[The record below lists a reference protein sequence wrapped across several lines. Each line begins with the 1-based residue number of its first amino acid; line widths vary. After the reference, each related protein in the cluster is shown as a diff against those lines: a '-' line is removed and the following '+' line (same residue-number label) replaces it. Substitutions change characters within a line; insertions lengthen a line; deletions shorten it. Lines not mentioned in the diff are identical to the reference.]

1 MSPRRWVL
9 LSPLIVLLLG
19 NATARLTG
27 HLWGVWSWIPII
39 LVYWITLAAILG
51 VAGGWRNYVQRWLQP
66 SSGLWIWRIFAFA
79 TCALFVP
86 VFRLNVRALNEGW
99 IIASL
104 RDRWILPPGR
114 EDRRLLGV
122 EQPDHRHNGDRCES
136 ARQTVSPGTLAGRMQ
151 HNRDKV
157 PFLLMTRLVHARTFG
172 WGLAVLAA
180 CGGTGV
186 HRSAR
191 REVFPPSAQV
201 SEYL

>member
-27 HLWGVWSWIPII
+27 HLWGVRSWIPII

-99 IIASL
+99 IIASWLARSIVAATRDPGWL
-104 RDRWILPPGR
+104 R
-114 EDRRLLGV
+114 RRV
-122 EQPDHRHNGDRCES
+122 
-136 ARQTVSPGTLAGRMQ
+136 A
-151 HNRDKV
+151 
-157 PFLLMTRLVHARTFG
+157 F
-172 WGLAVLAA
+172 
-180 CGGTGV
+180 
-186 HRSAR
+186 R
-191 REVFPPSAQV
+191 RVPSAHRTLRGGCCWRRAT
-201 SEYL
+201 SP